1 MNTLEASSDTKDED
15 NQIDSQDH
23 ECADTD
29 SDDEIMAFAV
39 NPFQGDGRKREAK
52 RHKSKVVVA
61 QDVLDLDLMIRDYQ
75 NQNPKIAELEE
86 YLEDLKNKKI
96 SKKEL
101 QSERNRHTA
110 QLSRDRQKLEL
121 AFLKAMCVNY
131 QRLVRKLNKL
141 ADKESFSS
149 CRKALLKTMA
159 HHKNN

>member
-75 NQNPKIAELEE
+75 N
-86 YLEDLKNKKI
+86 
-96 SKKEL
+96 
-101 QSERNRHTA
+101 
-110 QLSRDRQKLEL
+110 
-121 AFLKAMCVNY
+121 
-131 QRLVRKLNKL
+131 
-141 ADKESFSS
+141 
-149 CRKALLKTMA
+149 
-159 HHKNN
+159 